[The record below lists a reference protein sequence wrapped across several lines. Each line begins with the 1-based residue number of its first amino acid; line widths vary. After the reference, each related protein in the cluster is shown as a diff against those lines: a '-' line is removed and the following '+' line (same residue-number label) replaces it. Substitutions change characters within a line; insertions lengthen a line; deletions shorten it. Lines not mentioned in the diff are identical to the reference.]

1 MGKLVLTT
9 KFLISIILG
18 LLLLAANLVVTTFGL
33 HVPID
38 SRRRR
43 VIISSSALIFG
54 GNGAAS
60 AAPEVAEVI
69 RKGASKIPGYGPSD
83 VYYPESWKGK
93 WRVTREIIDDQYND
107 DKKKIVQY
115 DRIVR
120 YDMRFIPSIEAGA
133 TVMDRGYS
141 QANLERVLLVATSSN
156 DDEGDDNSV
165 QSCQWTETNPN
176 DLRVVFN
183 NGARKEIKV
192 TKRSSEPNMEEETV
206 SSSEFQRITTESTV
220 GGIPVITARRILS
233 KWKGSSEKGIIEGIE
248 ITYDMGSGGDLPS
261 IGGTSSGP
269 KVISKSRI
277 HLERSP

>member
-1 MGKLVLTT
+1 VLTT

-43 VIISSSALIFG
+43 VLIGSSALIFG